1 MIQTQNSSK
10 ARIKNDTVGNSGLK
24 QLYQSFETQSSE
36 EFRITCIS
44 IIEQSSGKRTTKDR
58 FITELNNAKSKNTML
73 IKVNNYLMAGQGYGV

>member
-10 ARIKNDTVGNSGLK
+10 ARIKNDTVGDNGLK
-24 QLYQSFETQSSE
+24 QLYQFFETQSSE

-44 IIEQSSGKRTTKDR
+44 IIEQSSGKRTTKDQ
-58 FITELNNAKSKNTML
+58 FINELNNAKSKNTML